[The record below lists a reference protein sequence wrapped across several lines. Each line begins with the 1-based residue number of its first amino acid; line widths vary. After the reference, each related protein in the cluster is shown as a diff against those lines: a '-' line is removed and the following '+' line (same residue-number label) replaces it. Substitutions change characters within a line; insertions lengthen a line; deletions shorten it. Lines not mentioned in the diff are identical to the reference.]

1 MDLLKKEYN
10 VKPLIIG
17 PSVKETEFEATGYY
31 DKEELGKILTEKKIN
46 FVVFPSICN
55 ETFSYVVQELML
67 LNVPIVSFKCGG
79 HAERVAK
86 YSLGELAD
94 ETSVDSL
101 YSASLKMIEK
111 LGLMNYRSK
120 DK

>member
-1 MDLLKKEYN
+1 
-10 VKPLIIG
+10 
-17 PSVKETEFEATGYY
+17 
-31 DKEELGKILTEKKIN
+31 
-46 FVVFPSICN
+46 
-55 ETFSYVVQELML
+55 ML

-79 HAERVAK
+79 HAERVDK

-111 LGLMNYRSK
+111 LGLMNCRNK
-120 DK
+120 DI

>member
-1 MDLLKKEYN
+1 
-10 VKPLIIG
+10 
-17 PSVKETEFEATGYY
+17 
-31 DKEELGKILTEKKIN
+31 
-46 FVVFPSICN
+46 
-55 ETFSYVVQELML
+55 ML

-79 HAERVAK
+79 HAEIVAK